1 MNRSDLGRVTNVRRA
16 TPIARTD
23 SQEVLR
29 SHRILPILS
38 IMTDPSATRQRRAP
52 VNMDE
57 LGVPRSLVEDL
68 FMRRLVLE
76 RVSTVSGI
84 SEALGISASIGRDV
98 ADDLRDRHVVEYQG
112 LEGRDYRAAL
122 TELGNRV
129 ALDRMHTSTYAS
141 TVPVSLKDYTAT
153 VLGQRAASVVNRESI
168 RAAFSDLVIEDHVL
182 DQLGPAFMNEGAIFL
197 YGPPGTGKTSLAER
211 LIRIHRDSILVPWAV
226 TVDGSI
232 ISVFDPSV
240 HQALP
245 EQPPDMDPRWVL
257 CERPIVIVG
266 GEMDLKMVELEY
278 DTVSGIYNAPL
289 QMVANNG
296 ILVVDDFG
304 RQGFRPDAL
313 LNRWIMPLAR
323 GVDFLRLGSGT
334 KMTIPFELKLVASTN
349 LDPKALG
356 DEAFLRRLRNKVY
369 IGPISENAFNW
380 ILVRVAKARGID
392 VNADDAAYLR
402 SVAIQYIGELRPYLV
417 TDFCE
422 LMEGICAYEQ
432 VPKRLDR
439 DMIDRVAAVYF
450 VNTMDGAGDAA
461 DFCAPHLAPEPVS
474 HLATVPASLPA
485 SALSSI

>member
-1 MNRSDLGRVTNVRRA
+1 
-16 TPIARTD
+16 
-23 SQEVLR
+23 
-29 SHRILPILS
+29 
-38 IMTDPSATRQRRAP
+38 MTDLSALSPRRAP
-52 VNMDE
+52 ANIEE
-57 LGVPRSLVEDL
+57 LGIPRSMVEDL

-76 RVSTVSGI
+76 RTSTVTGVSR
-84 SEALGISASIGRDV
+84 ALGISMSIGRDI
-98 ADDLRDRHVVEYQG
+98 ADELRDRHMVEYQG

-122 TELGNRV
+122 TESGTRV
-129 ALDRMHTSTYAS
+129 ALDRMHSTTYAAIA
-141 TVPVSLKDYTAT
+141 PVSLGDYTST
-153 VLGQRAASVVNRESI
+153 VMSQRAASQVNRESI

-211 LIRIHRDSILVPWAV
+211 MIRIHRDAVLVPWAV
-226 TVDGSI
+226 TVDGAI
-232 ISVFDPSV
+232 ISVYDPSIHKAV
-240 HQALP
+240 DV
-245 EQPPDMDPRWVL
+245 QPPDLDPRWVL

-278 DTVSGIYNAPL
+278 DTVSGVYNAPL
-289 QMVANNG
+289 QMQANNG

-304 RQGFRPDAL
+304 RQSFRPDAL

-323 GVDFLRLGSGT
+323 GIDFLKLGSGT

-356 DEAFLRRLRNKVY
+356 DEAFLRRLRNKVF

-380 ILVRVAKARGID
+380 ILVRVAKASGIE

-402 SVAIQYIGELRPYLV
+402 SVAIENIGELRPYLV

-439 DMIDRVAAVYF
+439 DMIDRVAQVYF
-450 VNTMDGAGDAA
+450 VNKTTGPDPTR
-461 DFCAPHLAPEPVS
+461 DFNAPHQRPEPVE
-474 HLATVPASLPA
+474 HLSTAPATPPV
-485 SALSSI
+485 SALSSL

>member
-1 MNRSDLGRVTNVRRA
+1 
-16 TPIARTD
+16 
-23 SQEVLR
+23 
-29 SHRILPILS
+29 
-38 IMTDPSATRQRRAP
+38 MTDPSALALRRAP
-52 VNMDE
+52 GNIEE
-57 LGVPRSLVEDL
+57 LDIPRSLVEDL

-76 RVSTVSGI
+76 RTSTVTGI
-84 SEALGISASIGRDV
+84 SQALGISTAIGRDV
-98 ADDLRDRHVVEYQG
+98 ADDLRDRHLIEYQG

-141 TVPVSLKDYTAT
+141 TAPVSLQDYTST
-153 VLGQRAASVVNRESI
+153 VVAQRAASIVNRESI

-211 LIRIHRDSILVPWAV
+211 MIRIHRDAVLVPWTV

-240 HQALP
+240 HNALP
-245 EQPPDMDPRWVL
+245 DQPVDLDPRWVL
-257 CERPIVIVG
+257 CERPIIMVG

-289 QMVANNG
+289 QMQANNG

-323 GVDFLRLGSGT
+323 GIDFLRLGSGT

-380 ILVRVAKARGID
+380 ILVRVAKARGIE

-402 SVAIQYIGELRPYLV
+402 SVAIENIGELRPYLV

-439 DMIDRVAAVYF
+439 QMIDRVALVYF
-450 VNTMDGAGDAA
+450 VNTMEGSGEARDLS
-461 DFCAPHLAPEPVS
+461 APHKPPVPVT
-474 HLATVPASLPA
+474 HLSTAPASVPA
-485 SALSSI
+485 SALSSL

>member
-1 MNRSDLGRVTNVRRA
+1 
-16 TPIARTD
+16 
-23 SQEVLR
+23 
-29 SHRILPILS
+29 
-38 IMTDPSATRQRRAP
+38 MTDPSATSQRRAP
-52 VNMDE
+52 VNMEE

-84 SEALGISASIGRDV
+84 AEALGISASIGRDV
-98 ADDLRDRHVVEYQG
+98 ADDLRDRHVIEYQG

-122 TELGNRV
+122 TEVGNRV

-141 TVPVSLKDYTAT
+141 TVPVSLQDYTST
-153 VLGQRAASVVNRESI
+153 VLRQRAASVVNRESI

-211 LIRIHRDSILVPWAV
+211 LIRIHRDAILVPWAV

-245 EQPPDMDPRWVL
+245 EQPVGIDPRWVL

-278 DTVSGIYNAPL
+278 DKVSGVYNAPL

-402 SVAIQYIGELRPYLV
+402 SVAIENIGELRPYLV

-450 VNTMDGAGDAA
+450 VNTMDGPGDVA
-461 DFCAPHLAPEPVS
+461 DFCAPHLAPTPVD
-474 HLATVPASLPA
+474 HLVTAPASLPA

>member
-1 MNRSDLGRVTNVRRA
+1 
-16 TPIARTD
+16 
-23 SQEVLR
+23 
-29 SHRILPILS
+29 
-38 IMTDPSATRQRRAP
+38 MTDPSAHALRRAP
-52 VNMDE
+52 GNIEE
-57 LGVPRSLVEDL
+57 LAIPRSLVEDL

-76 RVSTVSGI
+76 RTSTVTGI
-84 SEALGISASIGRDV
+84 SQALGISTAIGRDV
-98 ADDLRDRHVVEYQG
+98 ADDLRDRHLIEYQG

-129 ALDRMHTSTYAS
+129 ALDRMQTTTYAS
-141 TVPVSLKDYTAT
+141 TAPVSLHDYTTT
-153 VLGQRAASVVNRESI
+153 VMAQRASSIVNRESI

-211 LIRIHRDSILVPWAV
+211 MIRIHRDAVLVPWTV

-240 HQALP
+240 HNALA
-245 EQPPDMDPRWVL
+245 EQPPDLDPRWVL
-257 CERPIVIVG
+257 CERPIIMVG

-278 DTVSGIYNAPL
+278 DTVSGVYNAPL
-289 QMVANNG
+289 QMLANNG

-323 GVDFLRLGSGT
+323 GIDFLRLGSGT

-380 ILVRVAKARGID
+380 ILVRVAKARGIE

-402 SVAIQYIGELRPYLV
+402 SVAIENIGELRPYLV

-439 DMIDRVAAVYF
+439 QMIDRVAMVYF
-450 VNTMDGAGDAA
+450 VNTMAGSGEAQDLS
-461 DFCAPHLAPEPVS
+461 APHVPPIPVT
-474 HLATVPASLPA
+474 HLDTAPASMPA

>member
-1 MNRSDLGRVTNVRRA
+1 MSNITSPTCCSLSVRASRGIAQVRDRA
-16 TPIARTD
+16 AD
-23 SQEVLR
+23 SAN
-29 SHRILPILS
+29 
-38 IMTDPSATRQRRAP
+38 MTDPSAISHRRAP
-52 VNMDE
+52 ANIDE
-57 LGVPRSLVEDL
+57 LGIPRSLVEDL

-76 RVSTVSGI
+76 RTSTVTGI
-84 SEALGISASIGRDV
+84 SRALGISMSIGRDI
-98 ADDLRDRHVVEYQG
+98 ADELRDRHLIEYQG

-122 TELGNRV
+122 TEGGNRV
-129 ALDRMHTSTYAS
+129 ALDRMHTTTYAS
-141 TVPVSLKDYTAT
+141 MAPVSLADYTAT
-153 VLGQRAASVVNRESI
+153 VVSQRASSMVNRESI

-211 LIRIHRDSILVPWAV
+211 MIRIHRDGVLVPWAV

-232 ISVFDPSV
+232 ISVYDPSIHKAV
-240 HQALP
+240 A
-245 EQPPDMDPRWVL
+245 EQPPDLDPRWVM
-257 CERPIVIVG
+257 CERPIVMVG
-266 GEMDLKMVELEY
+266 GEMDMKMVELEY
-278 DTVSGIYNAPL
+278 DTVSGVYNAPL
-289 QMVANNG
+289 QMLANNG

-323 GVDFLRLGSGT
+323 GIDFLRLGSGT

-380 ILVRVAKARGID
+380 ILVRVAKARGIE
-392 VNADDAAYLR
+392 VNADDAAHLR
-402 SVAIQYIGELRPYLV
+402 SVAIENIGELRPYLV

-439 DMIDRVAAVYF
+439 DMIDRVAQVYF
-450 VNTMDGAGDAA
+450 VNTTTGPDQSRDYN
-461 DFCAPHLAPEPVS
+461 APHERPTPVQ
-474 HLATVPASLPA
+474 HLATTPSMPPL
-485 SALSSI
+485 SALSAL

>member
-1 MNRSDLGRVTNVRRA
+1 MA
-16 TPIARTD
+16 QIAHPDAD
-23 SQEVLR
+23 SA
-29 SHRILPILS
+29 S
-38 IMTDPSATRQRRAP
+38 MTDPSAISHRRAP
-52 VNMDE
+52 ANIEE
-57 LGVPRSLVEDL
+57 LGIPRSMVEDL

-76 RVSTVSGI
+76 RISTVTGVSR
-84 SEALGISASIGRDV
+84 ALGISMSIGRDI
-98 ADDLRDRHVVEYQG
+98 ADELRDRHLIEYQG

-129 ALDRMHTSTYAS
+129 ALDRMHTTTYAS
-141 TVPVSLKDYTAT
+141 TAPVSLDDYTST
-153 VLGQRAASVVNRESI
+153 VLSQRSSSVVNRESI

-211 LIRIHRDSILVPWAV
+211 MIRIHKDGVLVPWAV

-232 ISVFDPSV
+232 ISVFDPSIHKALE
-240 HQALP
+240 HQPADL
-245 EQPPDMDPRWVL
+245 DPRWVL
-257 CERPIVIVG
+257 CERPIVMVG

-278 DTVSGIYNAPL
+278 DKVSGVYNAPL
-289 QMVANNG
+289 QMLANNG

-323 GVDFLRLGSGT
+323 GIDFLRLGSGT

-356 DEAFLRRLRNKVY
+356 DEAFLRRLRNKVF

-380 ILVRVAKARGID
+380 ILVRVAKARGIEVD
-392 VNADDAAYLR
+392 ADDAAHLR
-402 SVAIQYIGELRPYLV
+402 SVAIENIGELRPYLV

-439 DMIDRVAAVYF
+439 NMIDRVAQVYF
-450 VNTMDGAGDAA
+450 VNTMTGPAKGT
-461 DFCAPHLAPEPVS
+461 DFNAPHQRPAAVEHLVTAP
-474 HLATVPASLPA
+474 AALPL
-485 SALSSI
+485 SALSTL

>member
-1 MNRSDLGRVTNVRRA
+1 
-16 TPIARTD
+16 
-23 SQEVLR
+23 
-29 SHRILPILS
+29 
-38 IMTDPSATRQRRAP
+38 MTDPSAISPRRAP
-52 VNMDE
+52 ANLEE
-57 LGVPRSLVEDL
+57 LGIPRSLVEDL

-76 RVSTVSGI
+76 RISTVTRVS
-84 SEALGISASIGRDV
+84 SALGISTSIGRDV
-98 ADDLRDRHVVEYQG
+98 ADDLRDRHLVEYQG

-129 ALDRMHTSTYAS
+129 AIDRMHTSTYAS
-141 TVPVSLKDYTAT
+141 TAPVSLQEYTAI
-153 VLGQRAASVVNRESI
+153 VNSQRAASIVNRESI

-211 LIRIHRDSILVPWAV
+211 MIRIHRDAVLVPRAV
-226 TVDGSI
+226 TVDGAI
-232 ISVFDPSV
+232 INVYDPAV
-240 HQALP
+240 HHALP
-245 EQPPDMDPRWVL
+245 DQPPDLDARWVL

-266 GEMDLKMVELEY
+266 GEMDLKMVELEF
-278 DTVSGIYNAPL
+278 DSVSGVYNAPL

-323 GVDFLRLGSGT
+323 GIDFLRLGSGT

-380 ILVRVAKARGID
+380 ILVRVAKARGIE

-402 SVAIQYIGELRPYLV
+402 SVAIENIGELRPYLV

-439 DMIDRVAAVYF
+439 VMIDRVAAVYF
-450 VNTMDGAGDAA
+450 VNTMAGSAGAKDLS
-461 DFCAPHLAPEPVS
+461 APHVPPTPVDHLTTAP
-474 HLATVPASLPA
+474 ADVPL